1 MDVQAYLSKFD
12 ALKVSYAT
20 LMPCTKDAT
29 VHAEQQSK
37 YFMVM
42 ALKGLPSELES
53 VRNQILSGTTIP
65 NYDTV
70 SEQLLRLATPH
81 AFGPVFPPSIVASTP
96 SDTAALVSLDNN
108 QNRLR
113 GGTFNSKPRLK
124 CDHSVRTVF
133 CSRLYRYAHFSAA
146 ACTVPAAVSA
156 AFCTISA
163 AVTIFSGLISS
174 SNPVFFG
181 ILYIKI
187 WLLLLH
193 DQ

>member
-124 CDHSVRTVF
+124 CDHCNQLGHTIDHCWELHSKPPRQVNAAQIDNSDTMQTSPSLQNPTPKLRE
-133 CSRLYRYAHFSAA
+133 FSQM
-146 ACTVPAAVSA
+146 VS
-156 AFCTISA
+156 
-163 AVTIFSGLISS
+163 
-174 SNPVFFG
+174 
-181 ILYIKI
+181 
-187 WLLLLH
+187 
-193 DQ
+193 D